1 MILGTDAIGLL
12 NIGTD
17 NDIVYGPQSYTQSS
31 AGSLKIRV
39 SEYVNNLYNE
49 LTSFEED
56 TTARLKIT
64 GGFAGD
70 WGYVY
75 TEPTTARIKITGV
88 SSLGFVYTQISSP
101 TLKISATYTTTSI
114 QSDTQPFKL
123 LTSAQSRMAWY
134 TYNLQSFEQTPVKLR
149 LNGTSIDYYLTA
161 NEVGGDTPQIW
172 IG

>member
-1 MILGTDAIGLL
+1 MILGTEAIGLL
-12 NIGTD
+12 NIGAD
-17 NDIVYGPQSYTQSS
+17 NATVYGPQRYTQSS
-31 AGSLKIRV
+31 TGSLKISI

-56 TTARLKIT
+56 TTASLKIT
-64 GGFAGD
+64 GGYIGD

-75 TEPTTARIKITGV
+75 TEPTTANLQISGI

-101 TLKISATYTTTSI
+101 SLQISATYTTTSI
-114 QSDTQPFKL
+114 QSDAQPFNL
-123 LTSAQSRMAWY
+123 LASAQSKMAWY
-134 TYNLQSFEQTPVKLR
+134 TYSLQEFEQKPVKLR

-161 NEVGGDTPQIW
+161 SEVGGDTPQIW